1 MPKRGEGISGR
12 SLFEAWQEEVET
24 CGEYSIFTLYF
35 SPTWDF
41 TQELLMRKMMG
52 RYE

>member
-1 MPKRGEGISGR
+1 
-12 SLFEAWQEEVET
+12 LFEAWQEEVET